1 MRTKT
6 IRCPSRTTTFAAL
19 CLFFLS
25 LTACPGE
32 LPPDGEPEAE
42 ASGPQLENGSFTAE
56 LNGFP
61 IHYEVHGLG
70 SVMMV
75 VTNSWGLSLEGVR
88 GLFRPLEQHLT
99 LVYFDPRGMGESGA
113 IREDSDMGMAAV
125 REDFDALRRHL
136 ELERVHAI
144 GWSNGATNLI
154 QLASEKL
161 ETLRSAIFVHTAP
174 RFGAEDGAKIQ
185 EEYAELVA
193 RSNEL
198 RQRLLDDAVPD
209 EEKEALQ
216 RKLFLEDWFPQ
227 LFADPE
233 AGREALPEIF
243 GDADFSY
250 RHGLYANQEMPTYD
264 LRDRLGDITVP
275 SLVIAGAHDLLPTER
290 TEELHAGIPDSRF
303 VVFENSGHFAMREE
317 PGKWQKVVL
326 DFIAQV
332 ERDAKEEEERKEAG
346 EER

>member
-19 CLFFLS
+19 GLFFLS

-75 VTNSWGLSLEGVR
+75 VTNSWGLSLEGLR

-113 IREDSDMGMAAV
+113 IREDSDMGMTAV

-154 QLASEKL
+154 QLASEKP
-161 ETLRSAIFVHTAP
+161 ETLRSAIFVHTSP

-185 EEYAELVA
+185 EEYPELVA

-198 RQRLLDDAVPD
+198 RQKLLDDAVPD

-216 RKLFLEDWFPQ
+216 RKLFLDDWFPQ

-233 AGREALPEIF
+233 AGREMLPEIF
-243 GDADFSY
+243 GDAGFSY

-264 LRDRLGDITVP
+264 LRDRLGTVM
-275 SLVIAGAHDLLPTER
+275 IAGAHDLLPAER

-317 PGKWQKVVL
+317 PEKWQKVVL